1 MEERE
6 ERASALAFSTVAIT
20 LYELARVLDP
30 DSDETAETRA
40 A

>member
-1 MEERE
+1 MEERD
-6 ERASALAFSTVAIT
+6 ERGSALAFSTVAIT

-30 DSDETAETRA
+30 DSDEPEERA